1 MRALTQRMTWMCACL
16 ILMQRSAVTGRM
28 AGTSS
33 GPGQHAADQNV
44 SVQLVHACM
53 HARWRP

>member
-1 MRALTQRMTWMCACL
+1 MTWMCACL